1 MLNEIFKTEKIEI
14 SSESRELAN
23 IKNEKDIAIVY
34 ICTGQYYVFWEEFY
48 KSMEE
53 KFIPSMRKGKKW
65 YYCEVA

>member
-48 KSMEE
+48 
-53 KFIPSMRKGKKW
+53 
-65 YYCEVA
+65 